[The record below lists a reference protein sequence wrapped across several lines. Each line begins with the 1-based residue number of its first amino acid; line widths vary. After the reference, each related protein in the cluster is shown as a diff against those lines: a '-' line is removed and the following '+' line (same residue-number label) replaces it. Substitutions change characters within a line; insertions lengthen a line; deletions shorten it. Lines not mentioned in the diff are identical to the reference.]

1 MAREHLPL
9 KFGKKPK
16 ISIKSKLQR
25 SELNNSGRLEVHQMQ
40 VCLPKFGKVKSSD
53 TETNEEGRNDQL

>member
-25 SELNNSGRLEVHQMQ
+25 SEQSNSGRLEVHQMQ
-40 VCLPKFGKVKSSD
+40 VCLPKFRDEQSYGNKAN
-53 TETNEEGRNDQL
+53 TEGRND